1 MFSLHNRDN
10 LREDARISFLSMN
23 ELKEFIDCW
32 YPAVFMAAAK
42 LTGLSDKEALATLTE
57 NVLAS
62 LWDNRRQFA
71 VEPRQGVFIYRLLLQ
86 EVISFLRQQGDEQ
99 RIRILRDIVLIDPAL
114 FLSDTPP
121 EDI

>member
-1 MFSLHNRDN
+1 
-10 LREDARISFLSMN
+10 MN

-42 LTGLSDKEALATLTE
+42 LTGLTDKEALAVFTE

-62 LWDNRRQFA
+62 LWDQREEFA
-71 VEPRQGVFIYRLLLQ
+71 VEPRQGVFIYRVLLQ
-86 EVISFLRQQGDEQ
+86 EVITYLRQHGDEQ

-114 FLSDTPP
+114 YLIDPP
-121 EDI
+121 GEDI

>member
-10 LREDARISFLSMN
+10 LREVARISFLSMK

-42 LTGLSDKEALATLTE
+42 LAGPSDKEALATLTE
-57 NVLAS
+57 NILAS
-62 LWDNRRQFA
+62 LWDQREEFA
-71 VEPRQGVFIYRLLLQ
+71 VEPRQGVFIYRVLLQ
-86 EVISFLRQQGDEQ
+86 EVITFLRQQGDEQ
-99 RIRILRDIVLIDPAL
+99 RIRVLRDIVLIDPAL
-114 FLSDTPP
+114 YLTDPPP

>member
-1 MFSLHNRDN
+1 
-10 LREDARISFLSMN
+10 MN

-42 LTGLSDKEALATLTE
+42 LTGLADKEALATLTE

-62 LWDNRRQFA
+62 LWDQREEFA
-71 VEPRQGVFIYRLLLQ
+71 VEPRQGVFIYRVLLQ
-86 EVISFLRQQGDEQ
+86 EVITFLRQHGDEQ

-114 FLSDTPP
+114 FLTDAPG

>member
-1 MFSLHNRDN
+1 
-10 LREDARISFLSMN
+10 MN

-32 YPAVFMAAAK
+32 YPTVFMAAAK

-62 LWDNRRQFA
+62 LWDQRAQFA
-71 VEPRQGVFIYRLLLQ
+71 VDARQGVFIYRVLLQ
-86 EVISFLRQQGDEQ
+86 EVISFLRQHGDEQ

-114 FLSDTPP
+114 FLSDIPR

>member
-1 MFSLHNRDN
+1 
-10 LREDARISFLSMN
+10 MN

-32 YPAVFMAAAK
+32 YPSVFMAAAK

-57 NVLAS
+57 NVLAR

-71 VEPRQGVFIYRLLLQ
+71 AESRQGVFIYRLLLQ

-114 FLSDTPP
+114 FLSDPP
-121 EDI
+121 REDI

>member
-1 MFSLHNRDN
+1 
-10 LREDARISFLSMN
+10 
-23 ELKEFIDCW
+23 
-32 YPAVFMAAAK
+32 MAAAK
-42 LTGLSDKEALATLTE
+42 LTGLSDKEALAILTE

-71 VEPRQGVFIYRLLLQ
+71 VEPRQGVFIYRILLQ

-99 RIRILRDIVLIDPAL
+99 RIRMLRDIVLIDPAL
-114 FLSDTPP
+114 YLTDPPP